1 METGSKLTGHLPG
14 ATASRSTRDRV
25 VSLPARITS
34 TSDDLQGL
42 WRQRCAVP
50 PNGVDHVEL
59 ILLHGDWAASGV
71 CRAADWVARWSAA
84 YRGPALTLLGRIRSE
99 ATARDTLATAS
110 PGGDLTFWDV
120 VLQRLPGH
128 DAVISY
134 ARNCTAEHQQKEAL
148 RRVAYHDSLT
158 GLLNRAALRE
168 CLERR
173 LDESSRRGGTL
184 AAMMVDVD
192 NFKPINDVFGHD
204 AGDAVLVEIAQRLRF
219 VVPEDA
225 DTGRLGGDEFLVIFD
240 SMPSGIDVQRQ
251 AEIVLDALRAP
262 LVYKSRIL
270 DTRGSIGLAMSPAHG
285 VSASEL
291 LKHADLALYA
301 AKSGGRDRTAI
312 YTPAMSNALR
322 RRGQAVE
329 TVLEAIKQNRV
340 EAYYQPKVTLE
351 DGTIRGFE
359 ALLRLRGANGALVPA
374 FAIRHA
380 FDDYD
385 IARAI
390 GDRMFERVAHDMR
403 SWRAAGMPPVRV
415 ALNASQVEFQG
426 GDFASRLI
434 GRIRDAGLAPEL
446 FEIEIAESLLSSRS
460 LSDICAPLR
469 ELADAGVN
477 VALDEFGAGS
487 ASISQIR
494 TLPLNSI
501 KIDRSCVNNLS
512 DDESAHRAVVRAVIG
527 VAHGFG
533 LQITGM
539 GIETAAQLEALQ
551 ELGCETGQ
559 GDLLGAPVSGFEL
572 TRQFDHRNASPV
584 TV

>member
-1 METGSKLTGHLPG
+1 M
-14 ATASRSTRDRV
+14 A
-25 VSLPARITS
+25 SLPLRIPS
-34 TSDDLQGL
+34 ANDDLQAL

-50 PNGVDHVEL
+50 PNGVDRVEL
-59 ILLHGDWAASGV
+59 ILLHGNWSASGV
-71 CRAADWVARWSAA
+71 CRAADWVAQWSAA
-84 YRGPALTLLGRIRSE
+84 YRGIALTLLGRIRSE
-99 ATARDTLATAS
+99 ASARETLATAS
-110 PGGDLTFWDV
+110 PAGDITFWDV

-168 CLERR
+168 RLERR
-173 LDESSRRGGTL
+173 LEDISRRGGTV
-184 AAMMVDVD
+184 AVMMVDVD
-192 NFKPINDVFGHD
+192 NFKPINDIFGHD
-204 AGDAVLVEIAQRLRF
+204 AGDAVLVEIAQRLQF

-225 DTGRLGGDEFLVIFD
+225 DTGRLGGDEFLVIFEGKLH
-240 SMPSGIDVQRQ
+240 SDVQRQ
-251 AEIVLDALRAP
+251 ADTVLDALRAP

-270 DTRGSIGLAMSPAHG
+270 DTRGSIGLAISPEHG
-285 VSASEL
+285 INASEL

-301 AKSGGRDRTAI
+301 AKSRGRDRVTI
-312 YTPAMSNALR
+312 YTQAMGNALR

-329 TVLEAIKQNRV
+329 TVLEAIKQDRV
-340 EAYYQPKVTLE
+340 EAYYQPKVGLE

-374 FAIRHA
+374 FSIRHA

-403 SWRAAGMPPVRV
+403 TWRAAGMPAVRV

-426 GDFASRLI
+426 GDFAPRLI

-446 FEIEIAESLLSSRS
+446 FEIEVAESLLGSRS
-460 LSDICAPLR
+460 LSDICTPLR
-469 ELADAGVN
+469 DLADAGVH
-477 VALDEFGAGS
+477 VALDEFGAGG
-487 ASISQIR
+487 ASISQIKS
-494 TLPLNSI
+494 LPLTSI

-533 LQITGM
+533 LQLTGM

-551 ELGCETGQ
+551 ELGCEAGQ